1 MEIQTK
7 RCNPANYGGKR
18 GSTQYIVVHWTS
30 NQGDTAK
37 NNADYFARES
47 VGASAH
53 YFVDENEVW
62 SSVPP
67 DCVAWHCGAKTYKHP
82 YCRNSN
88 SVGVEM
94 CLTGKGYGLRRGTID
109 RAVQLVR
116 ALMAQY
122 NIPLDHVVRHYDVTG
137 KQCPAPFVET
147 PTLWTDFK
155 AALAAEQEDDEP
167 MKVYK
172 YVPEMPAWAQDTFTR
187 LVQAGYIAQDSKGE
201 ISVQECSLQPM
212 VYLDRLTGGK
222 IDRLP
227 EMVQTL
233 EQLARR

>member
-1 MEIQTK
+1 MEINTK
-7 RCNPANYGGKR
+7 VCNSANYGGRR

-94 CLTGKGYGLRRGTID
+94 CLTGKGYVIRRGTIE

-122 NIPLDHVVRHYDVTG
+122 NIPIENVVRHYDVTG
-137 KQCPAPFVET
+137 KNCPGPFVED

-155 AALAAEQEDDEP
+155 TALTAEQEDEE
-167 MKVYK
+167 MQVYQFVK
-172 YVPEMPAWAQDTFTR
+172 DMPEWAQEAATK
-187 LVQAGYIAQDSKGE
+187 AIKKG
-201 ISVQECSLQPM
+201 IVAMDAATGAVSVYECNLQPLVWM
-212 VYLDRLTGGK
+212 DRVGLLD
-222 IDRLP
+222 
-227 EMVQTL
+227 
-233 EQLARR
+233 